1 MSLKDWLKNGWLKP
15 HQTSRQEIQS
25 LLNLIRRDLKDSQST
40 DISADWRFA
49 IAYNAALM
57 CCQIALYCQGYEV
70 ARGQSEHYRIIQS
83 LTLTLGEEFAAVKIY
98 LNACRNKRNIADY
111 ESAGTISAE
120 EVMELITIASNL
132 FASLSDWLSAYYPKL
147 T

>member
-25 LLNLIRRDLKDSQST
+25 LLNLTRRDLKDSQST

-49 IAYNAALM
+49 IAYNAALT
-57 CCQIALYCQGYEV
+57 CCQIALYCYGYEV
-70 ARGQSEHYRIIQS
+70 ARGQSEHYRIVQS
-83 LTLTLGEEFAAVKIY
+83 LTLTLGEEFASVKIY

-120 EVMELITIASNL
+120 EVAELITIASDL
-132 FASLSDWLSAYYPKL
+132 FASLSDWLSVYYPQL
-147 T
+147 A

>member
-1 MSLKDWLKNGWLKP
+1 MNLENWSSNGWLKP
-15 HQTSRQEIQS
+15 HQTSRQEIQK

-49 IAYNAALM
+49 IAYNAALT
-57 CCQIALYCQGYEV
+57 CCQIALYCRGYEV

-83 LTLTLGEEFAAVKIY
+83 LTMTIGEELAPVKTY

-111 ESAGTISAE
+111 ESAGSVSAA
-120 EVMELITIASNL
+120 EVAELITVASDL
-132 FASLSDWLSAYYPKL
+132 FTKISNWLTANYPEMA
-147 T
+147 